1 MGDWDFPD
9 GIGRGGFV
17 RARDTL
23 ELDASIQLR
32 RMKTIETK
40 EARPVPLLDLR
51 AQYATFR
58 KEVGRAIER
67 VLDSQYFIL
76 GEEVRAFEM
85 RAAEYCGVRHAVGCA
100 SGSDALL
107 LALLALEIGP
117 GDEVI
122 TVPFT
127 FFATAG
133 AIVHAGAKPVF
144 VDIEPDTFNMDAAQ
158 LERVLNLHPKARAI
172 LPVHLY
178 GGCADMDAIAEAAR
192 ARGIA
197 VIEDAAQAIGSEY
210 KGRRAGGLGELG
222 CFSFFPSKN
231 LGAFGDG
238 GMVTT
243 NDERLAERL
252 RALRVHGSQSK
263 YVYEWV
269 GLNSRLDALQAAVL
283 RVKIEYLDGW
293 TEGRQR
299 NAARY
304 TRKFQELGAPVVTP
318 VVTPVAAPYQTR
330 HIYNQYTLL
339 CPRRDELRQAL
350 AAQGIGTEIYYPLPL
365 HLQKCF
371 AALGY
376 KAGDFPVSERCAR
389 EALSVPIYPELPAED
404 VDRVAEAVAAFY
416 TA

>member
-1 MGDWDFPD
+1 
-9 GIGRGGFV
+9 
-17 RARDTL
+17 
-23 ELDASIQLR
+23 
-32 RMKTIETK
+32 MKTAEKSAAT
-40 EARPVPLLDLR
+40 PVPLLDLR

-58 KEVGRAIER
+58 HEVGQAIER

-76 GEEVRAFEM
+76 GEEVRAFEH
-85 RAAEYCGVRHAVGCA
+85 RAAEYCGVRHAIGCA

-144 VDIEPDTFNMDAAQ
+144 ADIEPETFNIDVAR
-158 LERVLNLHPKARAI
+158 LGDVLDRHPEARAI

-178 GGCADMDAIAEAAR
+178 GACADMDPILELAR

-222 CFSFFPSKN
+222 CFSFFPTKN

-243 NDERLAERL
+243 NDDRLAERL
-252 RALRVHGSQSK
+252 RALRVHGSHTK
-263 YVYEWV
+263 YIYERV

-293 TEGRQR
+293 TDARQR

-304 TRKFQELGAPVVTP
+304 TEKLHELGAPVVTP
-318 VVTPVAAPYQTR
+318 APAPYQTR

-339 CPRRDELRQAL
+339 CPRRAELRQAL
-350 AAQGIGTEIYYPLPL
+350 ASQGIDTEIYYPLPL

-371 AALGY
+371 ADLGY
-376 KAGDFPVSERCAR
+376 RAGDFPASERCSR
-389 EALSVPIYPELPAED
+389 EALSLPVYPELPPED
-404 VDRVAEAVAAFY
+404 QDRVAVAIAAFY
-416 TA
+416 R

>member
-1 MGDWDFPD
+1 MHAGS
-9 GIGRGGFV
+9 GYTEIYRSLFV
-17 RARDTL
+17 
-23 ELDASIQLR
+23 SSP
-32 RMKTIETK
+32 RMKIPE
-40 EARPVPLLDLR
+40 ESPARPVPLLDLK

-58 KEVGRAIER
+58 KEAGLAMER

-76 GEEVRAFEM
+76 GPEVKAFED

-133 AIVHAGAKPVF
+133 AIVHAGARPVF
-144 VDIEPDTFNMDAAQ
+144 VDIEPGTFNMDVAQ
-158 LERVLNLHPKARAI
+158 LAEVLDRHPKARAI

-178 GGCADMDAIAEAAR
+178 GACADMDAIREVAR

-210 KGRRAGGLGELG
+210 KGQRAGGLGEIG

-243 NDERLAERL
+243 NDDRLADRL
-252 RALRVHGSQSK
+252 RALRVHGSHTK
-263 YVYEWV
+263 YIYEWV

-283 RVKIEYLDGW
+283 RVKIEYLDAW
-293 TEGRQR
+293 TAGRQR
-299 NAARY
+299 NAGHY
-304 TRKFQELGAPVVTP
+304 TRKFKELAAPVMTP
-318 VVTPVAAPYQTR
+318 LPAPYQTR

-339 CPRRDELRQAL
+339 CPQRDDLRQAL
-350 AAQGIGTEIYYPLPL
+350 AAQNIGTEVYYPVPL

-371 AALGY
+371 ADLGY
-376 KAGDFPVSERCAR
+376 KTGDFPVSERLAR
-389 EALSVPIYPELPAED
+389 EALSLPIYPELAPED

-416 TA
+416 AG

>member
-1 MGDWDFPD
+1 
-9 GIGRGGFV
+9 
-17 RARDTL
+17 
-23 ELDASIQLR
+23 
-32 RMKTIETK
+32 MKTIET
-40 EARPVPLLDLR
+40 AVAGPVPLLDLR
-51 AQYATFR
+51 AQYAIFR
-58 KEVGRAIER
+58 KEVGQAIER

-76 GEEVRAFEM
+76 GEEVRAFEQ

-144 VDIEPDTFNMDAAQ
+144 VDIEPGTFNMDAAQ
-158 LERVLNLHPKARAI
+158 LERVLDRHPKARAI

-178 GGCADMDAIAEAAR
+178 GGCADMDAILDVAR
-192 ARGIA
+192 ARGLA

-243 NDERLAERL
+243 NDDRLAERL
-252 RALRVHGSQSK
+252 RALRVHGSQTK

-304 TRKFQELGAPVVTP
+304 TQKFRELGASTSLPMVTP
-318 VVTPVAAPYQTR
+318 SAAPYQTR

-350 AAQGIGTEIYYPLPL
+350 AAQDIGTEIYYPLPL

-371 AALGY
+371 ADLGY
-376 KAGDFPVSERCAR
+376 QAGDFPVSERCAR
-389 EALSVPIYPELPAED
+389 EALSLPIYPELPAED
-404 VDRVAEAVAAFY
+404 LDRVAEAVGAFY

>member
-1 MGDWDFPD
+1 
-9 GIGRGGFV
+9 
-17 RARDTL
+17 
-23 ELDASIQLR
+23 
-32 RMKTIETK
+32 MKNPETS
-40 EARPVPLLDLR
+40 ATRPVPLLDLK

-58 KEVGRAIER
+58 KEVGLAIER

-76 GEEVRAFEM
+76 GGEVKAFED
-85 RAAEYCGVRHAVGCA
+85 RAAQYCGVRHAVGCA

-144 VDIEPDTFNMDAAQ
+144 VDIEPGTFNMDAPQ
-158 LERVLNLHPKARAI
+158 LTQVLDRHPKARAI

-178 GGCADMDAIAEAAR
+178 GACADMDAIRDIAR
-192 ARGIA
+192 ARGLA

-210 KGRRAGGLGELG
+210 KGQRAGGLGELG

-243 NDERLAERL
+243 NDDRLAERL
-252 RALRVHGSQSK
+252 RALRVHGSRTK
-263 YVYEWV
+263 YIYEWV

-299 NAARY
+299 NAAHY
-304 TRKFQELGAPVVTP
+304 TQRFKELGTP
-318 VVTPVAAPYQTR
+318 AIVPQPAPYQTR

-350 AAQGIGTEIYYPLPL
+350 AAQAIGTEVYYPLPL

-371 AALGY
+371 ADLGY
-376 KAGDFPVSERCAR
+376 KAGDFPVSERCAE
-389 EALSVPIYPELPAED
+389 EALSLPIYPELAVED
-404 VDRVAEAVAAFY
+404 LDTVADAVAAFY
-416 TA
+416 AA

>member
-1 MGDWDFPD
+1 VA
-9 GIGRGGFV
+9 GIHWKL
-17 RARDTL
+17 THPP
-23 ELDASIQLR
+23 
-32 RMKTIETK
+32 KTIVKTTEK
-40 EARPVPLLDLR
+40 SAAQPVPQLDLR

-58 KEVGRAIER
+58 KEAGRAIER
-67 VLDSQYFIL
+67 VLDSQHFIL
-76 GEEVRAFEM
+76 GEEVWAFEH
-85 RAAEYCGVRHAVGCA
+85 RAAEYCGVRHAIGCA

-144 VDIEPDTFNMDAAQ
+144 VDIEPGTFNLDVARLAA
-158 LERVLNLHPKARAI
+158 VLDRHPKARAI

-178 GGCADMDAIAEAAR
+178 GGCADMDPIVELAR
-192 ARGIA
+192 ARGVA

-210 KGRRAGGLGELG
+210 KGRRAGGLAELG
-222 CFSFFPSKN
+222 CFSFFPTKN

-243 NDERLAERL
+243 NDDRLAERL
-252 RALRVHGSQSK
+252 RALRVHGSHTK

-293 TEGRQR
+293 TAARQR

-304 TRKFQELGAPVVTP
+304 TGKLHELGAPVIAP
-318 VVTPVAAPYQTR
+318 AAAPYQTR

-339 CPRRDELRQAL
+339 CRRRDDLRQAL

-371 AALGY
+371 ADLGY
-376 KAGDFPVSERCAR
+376 RVGDFPASERCAK
-389 EALSVPIYPELPAED
+389 EALSLPVYPELPPED
-404 VDRVAEAVAAFY
+404 LDRVAEAIVAFY
-416 TA
+416 RA

>member
-1 MGDWDFPD
+1 
-9 GIGRGGFV
+9 
-17 RARDTL
+17 
-23 ELDASIQLR
+23 
-32 RMKTIETK
+32 MKNPEKSAT
-40 EARPVPLLDLR
+40 RPVPLLDLK

-58 KEVGRAIER
+58 KEVGLAIER

-76 GEEVRAFEM
+76 GSEVKAFED
-85 RAAEYCGVRHAVGCA
+85 RAARYCGVRHAVGCA

-144 VDIEPDTFNMDAAQ
+144 VDIEPGTFNMDAAQ
-158 LERVLNLHPKARAI
+158 LAQVLDRHPKARAI

-178 GGCADMDAIAEAAR
+178 GACADMDAIRDVAR

-243 NDERLAERL
+243 NDDRLAERL
-252 RALRVHGSQSK
+252 RALRVHGSQTK
-263 YVYEWV
+263 YIYEWV

-299 NAARY
+299 NAAHY
-304 TRKFQELGAPVVTP
+304 TQRFKELGAPVILP
-318 VVTPVAAPYQTR
+318 QPAAYQTR

-350 AAQGIGTEIYYPLPL
+350 AAQGIGTEVYYPLPL

-371 AALGY
+371 ADLGY
-376 KAGDFPVSERCAR
+376 KTGDFPVSERCAE
-389 EALSVPIYPELPAED
+389 EALSLPIYPELTVED
-404 VDRVAEAVAAFY
+404 LDTVADDVAAFY
-416 TA
+416 NA

>member
-1 MGDWDFPD
+1 
-9 GIGRGGFV
+9 
-17 RARDTL
+17 
-23 ELDASIQLR
+23 
-32 RMKTIETK
+32 MKTQPSVLH
-40 EARPVPLLDLR
+40 PVPLLDLK
-51 AQYATFR
+51 AQYAAFQ
-58 KEVGRAIER
+58 KEAGLAIER

-76 GEEVRAFEM
+76 GPEVKAFEE

-107 LALLALEIGP
+107 LALLALEIGA
-117 GDEVI
+117 GDEVL

-144 VDIEPDTFNMDAAQ
+144 VDIEPGTFNMDTRQ
-158 LERVLNLHPKARAI
+158 LAEALDRHPKARAI

-178 GGCADMDAIAEAAR
+178 GGCADMDAIRDVAR

-210 KGRRAGGLGELG
+210 KGHRAGGLGDLG

-243 NDERLAERL
+243 NDDRLAERL
-252 RALRVHGSQSK
+252 RALRVHGSREK
-263 YVYEWV
+263 YIYEWV

-283 RVKIEYLDGW
+283 RVKIEYLDAW

-299 NAARY
+299 NAAHY
-304 TRKFQELGAPVVTP
+304 TQKLKELGAPVITP
-318 VVTPVAAPYQTR
+318 QAASYQTR

-350 AAQGIGTEIYYPLPL
+350 AAQSIGTEVYYPLPL

-371 AALGY
+371 ADLGY
-376 KAGDFPVSERCAR
+376 KNGDFPVSERCAR
-389 EALSVPIYPELPAED
+389 EALSLPIYPELAPED
-404 VDRVAEAVAAFY
+404 LDRVAEAVAAFY
-416 TA
+416 AAE

>member
-1 MGDWDFPD
+1 
-9 GIGRGGFV
+9 
-17 RARDTL
+17 
-23 ELDASIQLR
+23 
-32 RMKTIETK
+32 MKTPEKLAT
-40 EARPVPLLDLR
+40 RPVPLLDLK

-58 KEVGRAIER
+58 EEVGLAIGR

-76 GEEVRAFEM
+76 GGEVKAFEE
-85 RAAEYCGVRHAVGCA
+85 RAAQYCGVRHAVGCA

-117 GDEVI
+117 GDEVV

-144 VDIEPDTFNMDAAQ
+144 VDIEPGTFNMDAAQ
-158 LERVLNLHPKARAI
+158 LARVLDRHPKARAI

-178 GGCADMDAIAEAAR
+178 GACADTDAIREIAR

-210 KGRRAGGLGELG
+210 KGQRAGGLGELG

-243 NDERLAERL
+243 NDDRLAERL
-252 RALRVHGSQSK
+252 RALRVHGSQTK
-263 YVYEWV
+263 YIYEWV

-293 TEGRQR
+293 TQGRQR
-299 NAARY
+299 NAAHY
-304 TRKFQELGAPVVTP
+304 TRRFKELGAPVIIP
-318 VVTPVAAPYQTR
+318 QPAAYQTR

-350 AAQGIGTEIYYPLPL
+350 AAQGIGTEVYYPLPL

-371 AALGY
+371 ADLGY
-376 KAGDFPVSERCAR
+376 KPGDFPVSERCAQ
-389 EALSVPIYPELPAED
+389 EALSLPIYPELALED
-404 VDRVAEAVAAFY
+404 LDSVAEAVAAFY
-416 TA
+416 AA

>member
-1 MGDWDFPD
+1 
-9 GIGRGGFV
+9 
-17 RARDTL
+17 
-23 ELDASIQLR
+23 
-32 RMKTIETK
+32 
-40 EARPVPLLDLR
+40 
-51 AQYATFR
+51 
-58 KEVGRAIER
+58 
-67 VLDSQYFIL
+67 
-76 GEEVRAFEM
+76 
-85 RAAEYCGVRHAVGCA
+85 VGCA

-144 VDIEPDTFNMDAAQ
+144 VDIEPGTFNMDAWQ
-158 LERVLNLHPKARAI
+158 LERVLDQHPRARAI

-178 GGCADMDAIAEAAR
+178 GGCADMDRILALAR
-192 ARGIA
+192 ARGVA

-210 KGRRAGGLGELG
+210 KGRRAGGLAELG

-243 NDERLAERL
+243 NDDRLAERL
-252 RALRVHGSQSK
+252 RALRVHGSQTK
-263 YVYEWV
+263 YVYDWV

-283 RVKIEYLDGW
+283 RVKIEYLDRW

-299 NAARY
+299 NAAHY
-304 TRKFQELGAPVVTP
+304 TRLFQAMGAPARIP
-318 VVTPVAAPYQTR
+318 VNPPQTAPYQTR
-330 HIYNQYTLL
+330 HIFNQYTLL

-350 AAQGIGTEIYYPLPL
+350 TAQGIGSEIYYPVPL
-365 HLQKCF
+365 HVQKCF
-371 AALGY
+371 ADLGY
-376 KAGDFPVSERCAR
+376 QAGDFPVSERCAR
-389 EALSVPIYPELPAED
+389 EAISLPIYPELAPED
-404 VDRVAEAVAAFY
+404 LERVAQAVAAFY
-416 TA
+416 KA

>member
-1 MGDWDFPD
+1 
-9 GIGRGGFV
+9 
-17 RARDTL
+17 
-23 ELDASIQLR
+23 
-32 RMKTIETK
+32 MKTTENSVV
-40 EARPVPLLDLR
+40 RPVPLLDLR

-58 KEVGRAIER
+58 KEVRLAIER

-76 GEEVRAFEM
+76 GPEVKAFEE
-85 RAAEYCGVRHAVGCA
+85 RAAQYCGVRHAVGCA

-144 VDIEPDTFNMDAAQ
+144 VDIEPETFNMDATQLAQ
-158 LERVLNLHPKARAI
+158 VLDRHPKARAI
-172 LPVHLY
+172 MPVHLY
-178 GGCADMDAIAEAAR
+178 GGCADMDAIREIAR

-210 KGRRAGGLGELG
+210 KGTRAGGLGELG

-243 NDERLAERL
+243 NDDRLAARL
-252 RALRVHGSQSK
+252 RALRVHGSQTK
-263 YVYEWV
+263 YVYDWV

-283 RVKIEYLDGW
+283 RVKIEYLDAW

-299 NAARY
+299 NAAHY
-304 TRKFQELGAPVVTP
+304 SQKFRELGMPITIP
-318 VVTPVAAPYQTR
+318 QPAAYQTR

-350 AAQGIGTEIYYPLPL
+350 AAQQIGSEVYYPLPL
-365 HLQKCF
+365 HMQKCF
-371 AALGY
+371 ADLGY
-376 KAGDFPVSERCAR
+376 KSGDFPVSERCAN
-389 EALSVPIYPELPAED
+389 EALSLPIYPELAQED
-404 VDRVAEAVAAFY
+404 LDAVIHAIHAFY
-416 TA
+416 TQ

>member
-1 MGDWDFPD
+1 MKNPEK
-9 GIGRGGFV
+9 
-17 RARDTL
+17 RA
-23 ELDASIQLR
+23 I
-32 RMKTIETK
+32 
-40 EARPVPLLDLR
+40 RPVPLLDLR

-58 KEVGRAIER
+58 EEVGLAIGR

-76 GEEVRAFEM
+76 GGEVKAFED
-85 RAAEYCGVRHAVGCA
+85 RAAQYCGVRHAVGCA

-107 LALLALEIGP
+107 LALLALEIGA

-144 VDIEPDTFNMDAAQ
+144 VDIEPGTFNMDAAQ
-158 LERVLNLHPKARAI
+158 LAHVLDRHPKARAI

-178 GGCADMDAIAEAAR
+178 GACADMDAIREIAR
-192 ARGIA
+192 ARRLA

-210 KGRRAGGLGELG
+210 KGQRAGGLGELG

-243 NDERLAERL
+243 NDDRLAERL
-252 RALRVHGSQSK
+252 RALRVHGSQTK
-263 YVYEWV
+263 YIYEWV

-304 TRKFQELGAPVVTP
+304 TQRFKERGAPVILP
-318 VVTPVAAPYQTR
+318 RPASYQTR

-350 AAQGIGTEIYYPLPL
+350 AAQGIGTEVYYPLPL

-371 AALGY
+371 ADLGY
-376 KAGDFPVSERCAR
+376 KNGDFPVSERCAQ
-389 EALSVPIYPELPAED
+389 EALSLPIYPELAVED
-404 VDRVAEAVAAFY
+404 LDCVADAVAAFY
-416 TA
+416 AA

>member
-1 MGDWDFPD
+1 
-9 GIGRGGFV
+9 
-17 RARDTL
+17 
-23 ELDASIQLR
+23 
-32 RMKTIETK
+32 MKTAEEPKQESI
-40 EARPVPLLDLR
+40 ARAVPLLDLR
-51 AQYATFR
+51 AQYATI
-58 KEVGRAIER
+58 KTEIAAAVAR
-67 VLDSQYFIL
+67 VVDSQYFIL
-76 GEEVRAFEM
+76 GGEVKAFEE
-85 RAAEYCGVRHAVGCA
+85 RAAAYCGVRHAIGCA

-107 LALLALEIGP
+107 LALLALEIGT

-144 VDIEPDTFNMDAAQ
+144 VDIEPGTFNMDAAQ
-158 LERVLNLHPKARAI
+158 LERTLDQHPKARAI

-178 GGCADMDAIAEAAR
+178 GGCADMDPILDVAR

-210 KGRRAGGLGELG
+210 KGRRAGGLAELG

-243 NDERLAERL
+243 NDGGLAERL
-252 RALRVHGSQSK
+252 RALRVHGSRTK
-263 YVYEWV
+263 YVYDWV

-293 TEGRQR
+293 TAARQR
-299 NAARY
+299 NAAHY
-304 TRKFQELGAPVVTP
+304 TRKFQEFGAPAKMP
-318 VVTPVAAPYQTR
+318 VIAPHAAPYQTR
-330 HIYNQYTLL
+330 HIFNQYTLL
-339 CPRRDELRQAL
+339 CTRRDELRQAL
-350 AAQGIGTEIYYPLPL
+350 GARSIGSEVYYPLPL

-371 AALGY
+371 ADLGY
-376 KAGDFPVSERCAR
+376 RAGDFPVSERCAR
-389 EALSVPIYPELPAED
+389 EAISLPIYPELTPED
-404 VDRVAEAVAAFY
+404 LDRVAGAVANFY
-416 TA
+416 QE

>member
-1 MGDWDFPD
+1 MRPVKRDREGD
-9 GIGRGGFV
+9 
-17 RARDTL
+17 
-23 ELDASIQLR
+23 
-32 RMKTIETK
+32 RMKTIET
-40 EARPVPLLDLR
+40 AVAGPVPLLDLR
-51 AQYATFR
+51 AQYAIFR
-58 KEVGRAIER
+58 KEVGQAIER

-76 GEEVRAFEM
+76 GEEVRAFEQ

-144 VDIEPDTFNMDAAQ
+144 VDIEPGTFNMDAAQ
-158 LERVLNLHPKARAI
+158 LERVLDRHPKARAI

-178 GGCADMDAIAEAAR
+178 GGCADMDAILDVAR
-192 ARGIA
+192 ARGLA

-243 NDERLAERL
+243 NDDRLAERL
-252 RALRVHGSQSK
+252 RALRVHGSQTK

-304 TRKFQELGAPVVTP
+304 TQKFRELGASTSLPMVTP
-318 VVTPVAAPYQTR
+318 SAAPYQTR

-350 AAQGIGTEIYYPLPL
+350 AAQDIGTEIYYPLPL

-371 AALGY
+371 ADLGY
-376 KAGDFPVSERCAR
+376 QAGDFPVSERCAR
-389 EALSVPIYPELPAED
+389 EALSLPIYPELPAED
-404 VDRVAEAVAAFY
+404 LDRVAEAVGAFY

>member
-1 MGDWDFPD
+1 
-9 GIGRGGFV
+9 
-17 RARDTL
+17 
-23 ELDASIQLR
+23 
-32 RMKTIETK
+32 MKTAEST
-40 EARPVPLLDLR
+40 ALRPVPLLDLR
-51 AQYATFR
+51 AQYASFR
-58 KEVGRAIER
+58 QEAARAIER

-76 GEEVRAFEM
+76 GPEVKAFEQ
-85 RAAEYCGVRHAVGCA
+85 RAAGYCGVAHAVGCA

-117 GDEVI
+117 GDEVV

-144 VDIEPDTFNMDAAQ
+144 VDIEPGTFNMDAAQ
-158 LERVLNLHPKARAI
+158 LEDVLKRHPKVRAI
-172 LPVHLY
+172 IPVHLY
-178 GGCADMDAIAEAAR
+178 GGCADMDPILALAR
-192 ARGIA
+192 ERGVA

-210 KGRRAGGLGELG
+210 KDRRAGGIGELG

-243 NDERLAERL
+243 NDARLAERL
-252 RALRVHGSQSK
+252 RALRVHGSQTK

-293 TEGRQR
+293 TTSRQR
-299 NAARY
+299 NAAHY
-304 TRKFQELGAPVVTP
+304 TTKLHEFAAPVATP
-318 VVTPVAAPYQTR
+318 AVENYQTR

-350 AAQGIGTEIYYPLPL
+350 AEQGIGTEVYYPLPL
-365 HLQKCF
+365 HVQKCF
-371 AALGY
+371 ADLGY
-376 KAGDFPVSERCAR
+376 REGDFR
-389 EALSVPIYPELPAED
+389 
-404 VDRVAEAVAAFY
+404 
-416 TA
+416 

>member
-1 MGDWDFPD
+1 
-9 GIGRGGFV
+9 
-17 RARDTL
+17 
-23 ELDASIQLR
+23 
-32 RMKTIETK
+32 MKTAEKTIP
-40 EARPVPLLDLR
+40 RPVPLLDLR

-58 KEVGRAIER
+58 KEAGRAIER

-76 GEEVRAFEM
+76 GEEVQAFEV

-117 GDEVI
+117 GDEVV

-144 VDIEPDTFNMDAAQ
+144 ADIEPGTFNMDAAQ
-158 LERVLNLHPKARAI
+158 LEQVLNLHPKARAI

-178 GGCADMDAIAEAAR
+178 GGCADMDAILELGR

-243 NDERLAERL
+243 NDDRLAERL
-252 RALRVHGSQSK
+252 RALRIHGSQSK
-263 YVYEWV
+263 YVYDWV

-304 TRKFQELGAPVVTP
+304 TQKFRELGAPATIP
-318 VVTPVAAPYQTR
+318 VVTPCAAPYQTR

-371 AALGY
+371 ADLGY

-389 EALSVPIYPELPAED
+389 EALSLPVYPELPPED
-404 VDRVAEAVAAFY
+404 LDRVAEAVAAFY

>member
-1 MGDWDFPD
+1 
-9 GIGRGGFV
+9 
-17 RARDTL
+17 
-23 ELDASIQLR
+23 
-32 RMKTIETK
+32 MKTAKKPK
-40 EARPVPLLDLR
+40 EAPIPLLDLR
-51 AQYATFR
+51 KQYAAF
-58 KEVGRAIER
+58 KHEVGRAIER

-76 GEEVRAFEM
+76 GEEVQAFEA

-117 GDEVI
+117 GDEVV

-144 VDIEPDTFNMDAAQ
+144 VDIEPGTFNMDAGQ
-158 LERVLNLHPKARAI
+158 LEFVLKRHPKARAI

-178 GGCADMDAIAEAAR
+178 GGCADMDAILELAR
-192 ARGIA
+192 TKGIA

-210 KGRRAGGLGELG
+210 KGRRAGGLAELG

-238 GMVTT
+238 GMVTA
-243 NDERLAERL
+243 NDDRLAERL
-252 RALRVHGSQSK
+252 RALRVHGSQTK
-263 YVYEWV
+263 YVYDWV

-283 RVKIEYLDGW
+283 RVKLQYLDGW

-299 NAARY
+299 NAAHY
-304 TRKFQELGAPVVTP
+304 TRRFQELGAPDEVP
-318 VVTPVAAPYQTR
+318 VVTPAAAPYQTR
-330 HIYNQYTLL
+330 HIYNQYTLR
-339 CPRRDELRQAL
+339 CQRRDELRHAL
-350 AAQGIGTEIYYPLPL
+350 TAEGIGTEIYYPLPL

-371 AALGY
+371 ADLGY
-376 KAGDFPVSERCAR
+376 RAGDFPVSERYAH
-389 EALSVPIYPELPAED
+389 EVLSLPIYPELAEPEL
-404 VDRVAEAVAAFY
+404 DRVADAIAAFY
-416 TA
+416 RS

>member
-1 MGDWDFPD
+1 MKT
-9 GIGRGGFV
+9 V
-17 RARDTL
+17 EDTL
-23 ELDASIQLR
+23 AV
-32 RMKTIETK
+32 
-40 EARPVPLLDLR
+40 RPVPLLDLR

-58 KEVGRAIER
+58 HEVGQAIER

-76 GEEVRAFEM
+76 GGEVQAFEE
-85 RAAEYCGVRHAVGCA
+85 RAAGYCGVKHAIGCA

-107 LALLALEIGP
+107 LALLALGIGP

-133 AIVHAGAKPVF
+133 AIVHSGAKPVF
-144 VDIEPDTFNMDAAQ
+144 VDIEPDTFNLDVAQ
-158 LERVLNLHPKARAI
+158 LEDALQRHPKVRAI
-172 LPVHLY
+172 IPVHLY
-178 GGCADMDAIAEAAR
+178 GACADMDPILALAR

-210 KGRRAGGLGELG
+210 KGRRAGGIGELG

-243 NDERLAERL
+243 NDDRLAERL
-252 RALRVHGSQSK
+252 RALRVHGSQTK

-293 TEGRQR
+293 TAARQR
-299 NAARY
+299 NAAHY
-304 TRKFQELGAPVVTP
+304 TAKLHELGAPVVTP
-318 VVTPVAAPYQTR
+318 CVASYQTR

-365 HLQKCF
+365 HVQKCF
-371 AALGY
+371 AGLGY
-376 KAGDFPVSERCAR
+376 REGDFPVSERCSR
-389 EALSVPIYPELPAED
+389 EALSLPVYPELPSED
-404 VDRVAEAVAAFY
+404 LDRVAAAIASFY
-416 TA
+416 SK

>member
-1 MGDWDFPD
+1 MKRDREGD
-9 GIGRGGFV
+9 
-17 RARDTL
+17 
-23 ELDASIQLR
+23 
-32 RMKTIETK
+32 RMKTIET
-40 EARPVPLLDLR
+40 AVAGPVPLLDLR
-51 AQYATFR
+51 AQYAIFR
-58 KEVGRAIER
+58 KEVGQAIER

-76 GEEVRAFEM
+76 GEEVRAFEQ

-144 VDIEPDTFNMDAAQ
+144 VDIEPGTFNMDAAQ
-158 LERVLNLHPKARAI
+158 LERVLDRHPKARAI

-178 GGCADMDAIAEAAR
+178 GGCADMDAILDVAR
-192 ARGIA
+192 ARGLA

-243 NDERLAERL
+243 NDDRLAERL
-252 RALRVHGSQSK
+252 RALRVHGSQTK

-304 TRKFQELGAPVVTP
+304 TQKFRELGASTSLPMVTP
-318 VVTPVAAPYQTR
+318 SAAPYQTR

-350 AAQGIGTEIYYPLPL
+350 AAQDIGTEIYYPLPL

-371 AALGY
+371 ADLGY
-376 KAGDFPVSERCAR
+376 QAGDFPVSERCAR
-389 EALSVPIYPELPAED
+389 EALSLPIYPELPAED
-404 VDRVAEAVAAFY
+404 LDRVAEAVGAFY

>member
-1 MGDWDFPD
+1 
-9 GIGRGGFV
+9 
-17 RARDTL
+17 
-23 ELDASIQLR
+23 
-32 RMKTIETK
+32 MKTIER
-40 EARPVPLLDLR
+40 AALRPVPLLDLR

-58 KEVGRAIER
+58 EEVGQAIER
-67 VLDSQYFIL
+67 VLDSQHFIL
-76 GEEVRAFEM
+76 GGEVKAFEQK
-85 RAAEYCGVRHAVGCA
+85 AADYCGVRHAIGCA

-144 VDIEPDTFNMDAAQ
+144 VDIEPGTFNMDSTR
-158 LERVLNLHPKARAI
+158 LEDVLKRHPKARAI

-178 GGCADMDAIAEAAR
+178 GACADMDPVLDIAR
-192 ARGIA
+192 ARGVA

-210 KGRRAGGLGELG
+210 KGRRAGSMGELG

-252 RALRVHGSQSK
+252 RALRVHGSDTK
-263 YVYEWV
+263 YIYEWV

-283 RVKIEYLDGW
+283 GVKIEYLDGW
-293 TEGRQR
+293 TAGRQR
-299 NAARY
+299 NAALY
-304 TRKFQELGAPVVTP
+304 ARKFSELGAP

-330 HIYNQYTLL
+330 HIYNQYTLM
-339 CPRRDELRQAL
+339 CPRRDELRQTL
-350 AAQGIGTEIYYPLPL
+350 AEQGIGTEVYYPLSL

-371 AALGY
+371 ADLGY
-376 KAGDFPVSERCAR
+376 REGDFPVSERCSR
-389 EALSVPIYPELPAED
+389 EALSLPIYPELPPED
-404 VDRVAEAVAAFY
+404 LERVPEAIAAFY
-416 TA
+416 KA